1 MKYVA
6 LGIAA
11 VYAVIYFYGGP
22 TYASCTCNAAG
33 RKTLPYYFIGW
44 VVLLSYLGFYWYR
57 KRVEDRRVAASESP
71 AGATAAGAGTIT
83 ASTAEGAS
91 P

>member
-1 MKYVA
+1 
-6 LGIAA
+6 
-11 VYAVIYFYGGP
+11 
-22 TYASCTCNAAG
+22 
-33 RKTLPYYFIGW
+33 LPYYFIGW

-57 KRVEDRRVAASESP
+57 KRVEDKRTAPVEATSAA
-71 AGATAAGAGTIT
+71 AGAAGAGTIT